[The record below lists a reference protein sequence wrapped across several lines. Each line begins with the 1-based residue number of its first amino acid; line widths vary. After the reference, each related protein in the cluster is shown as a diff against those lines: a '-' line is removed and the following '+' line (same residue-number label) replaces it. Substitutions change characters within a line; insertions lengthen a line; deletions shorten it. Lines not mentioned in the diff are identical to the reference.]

1 VSKENARFSKDHEWL
16 KTEGETGIVGIS
28 DYAQHEL
35 GDVVYVELPKVGAAY
50 KKGDACCNIESVKAV
65 SDVYAPASG
74 TVLEV
79 NPQLSD
85 HPELINQS
93 PFEDGWLFK
102 IKLADPSELAQ
113 LLTAAQYEEYLQG
126 ISGE

>member
-1 VSKENARFSKDHEWL
+1 MAKESLKFTKDHEWL
-16 KTEGETGIVGIS
+16 NVEGDMGTVGIT

-35 GDVVYVELPKVGAAY
+35 GDVVYVELPKIGAEFR
-50 KKGDACCNIESVKAV
+50 KGDACCNIESVKAV

-74 TVLEV
+74 QVEAV
-79 NPQLSD
+79 NAQVAD

-93 PFEDGWLFK
+93 PFEEGWLFK
-102 IKLADPSELAQ
+102 MKLSAPAELGAM
-113 LLTAAQYEEYLQG
+113 LTAAQYEEYLQG